1 MKFLELSQ
9 GRCSQDSMYIKKT
22 DTLPGYVQKRNLQ
35 NLTDCMVLESNTI
48 LCFFNDGT
56 VRKIDLSKL
65 PPVDGLDKVLKNNRL
80 FNSCKIATGGYSV
93 TFNDSIDIPSHVL
106 YSNGKLIP
114 LEYNDFISFA
124 KKNLLDTASA
134 CDELDCSRQNLSYMV
149 KQGQLTPV
157 KENVK
162 GNLYLKGEVLK
173 NKW

>member
-1 MKFLELSQ
+1 MQ
-9 GRCSQDSMYIKKT
+9 CSFCLQLHSIFYNLGTKTFVRIQIYIH
-22 DTLPGYVQKRNLQ
+22 
-35 NLTDCMVLESNTI
+35 NTW
-48 LCFFNDGT
+48 C
-56 VRKIDLSKL
+56 RK
-65 PPVDGLDKVLKNNRL
+65 
-80 FNSCKIATGGYSV
+80 
-93 TFNDSIDIPSHVL
+93 SHVL

-114 LEYNDFISFA
+114 LEYKDFISFA

-162 GNLYLKGEVLK
+162 GNLYLKGDVLK